1 MSIMD
6 KTEIKE
12 NETCPVKPAE
22 SESCRDK
29 IIIAYGDIFKICQ
42 AFSSNGRANK
52 SRNAANQ

>member
-1 MSIMD
+1 MD

-29 IIIAYGDIFKICQ
+29 KNIRGLAKRQ
-42 AFSSNGRANK
+42 
-52 SRNAANQ
+52 